1 MIARTWHGITRAADS
16 NTYAEFLQRV
26 AVGDYRG
33 TPGNRGVYV
42 LRRLDGDRAHF
53 LLLTLWDSMESV
65 KQFAGPEPEKAVY
78 YPEDDHFLLGKEPH
92 VTHYEVTIQ
101 QGIG

>member
-1 MIARTWHGITRAADS
+1 MLARTWHGITRAADA
-16 NTYAEFLQRV
+16 NAYAEFLQRV

-42 LRRLDGDRAHF
+42 LRRLNGDHAHF

-92 VTHYEVTIQ
+92 VTHYEVLVR
-101 QGIG
+101 QGLG